1 MLGARTGHGNSTSTD
16 SSKDNSEARGKDT
29 TWHTTRGEDNS
40 KQGTN
45 ETRTNKRI
53 KKEKKQVSNE

>member
-1 MLGARTGHGNSTSTD
+1 MATVPALTVARIT
-16 SSKDNSEARGKDT
+16 ARHEGRA
-29 TWHTTRGEDNS
+29 WHTTRGEDNS

>member
-1 MLGARTGHGNSTSTD
+1 MATVPVLTVARTT
-16 SSKDNSEARGKDT
+16 ARHEGRQGMAMT
-29 TWHTTRGEDNS
+29 RHTTRGEDNS
-40 KQGTN
+40 KERTN